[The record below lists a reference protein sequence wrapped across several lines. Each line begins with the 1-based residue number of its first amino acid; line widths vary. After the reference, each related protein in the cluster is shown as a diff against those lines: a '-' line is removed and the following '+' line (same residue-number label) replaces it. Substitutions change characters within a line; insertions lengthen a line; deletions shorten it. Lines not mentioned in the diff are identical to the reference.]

1 MFHLCTLHPFGEGLT
16 LDIRRTTDTDD
27 TDWLTLR
34 SEFIPEVDPDEQ
46 REFVRDVFPGVVMC
60 ITTYV
65 MVTAFRKFKDYFPGE
80 LFAAMLA
87 GTGTRGENTD
97 SSTYA
102 FFSSIFQPV
111 CPEPVSVNCSFV
123 LSQN

>member
-1 MFHLCTLHPFGEGLT
+1 MTLQQ
-16 LDIRRTTDTDD
+16 
-27 TDWLTLR
+27 
-34 SEFIPEVDPDEQ
+34 Q
-46 REFVRDVFPGVVMC
+46 REFVRDVFPGVVTC

-97 SSTYA
+97 SSMHLC
-102 FFSSIFQPV
+102 FFLFNFST
-111 CPEPVSVNCSFV
+111 C
-123 LSQN
+123 LSWACLGKL